1 MLISLAFCIP
11 NQKHLISNRI
21 IDNEIYIHS
30 VSHKYFSHLTLTSKL
45 NLCFYVSIEW
55 AGRCLECLPWRSW
68 TVGAEI
74 WNWIWKL
81 SSQITFHPDN
91 YQPWLVYWHPR
102 YLLQLQVTNLPFYM
116 HIVEGILYIH
126 IDRNCTIVYST
137 AFTKS
142 HFVSASMFSHDFYCD
157 IEMPSP
163 ADAEYICHHFLS
175 RGPHQCPRTR
185 HDGYMHERL
194 RAKSRVL
201 TL

>member
-1 MLISLAFCIP
+1 MFLCI
-11 NQKHLISNRI
+11 
-21 IDNEIYIHS
+21 YW
-30 VSHKYFSHLTLTSKL
+30 VSWAVPGVSAMAQLDCWRWYLKL
-45 NLCFYVSIEW
+45 NM
-55 AGRCLECLPWRSW
+55 
-68 TVGAEI
+68 EI
-74 WNWIWKL
+74 I
-81 SSQITFHPDN
+81 ITNHISPRPLH

-116 HIVEGILYIH
+116 HIVEGILYIQ